1 MVKTILQIGIL
12 IMERMVDA
20 TTSFVAKISSQPYL
34 DARILVVAPAG
45 MAVKS
50 TQTPVTR
57 DGSFMSRQTTYKA
70 SGISTR
76 RRIEYRS
83 TSQSKIDFQ
92 SASAKIIPMT
102 IMESAVLQFPI
113 VPIVFVITAGG
124 LYCVR
129 IRIKPIKQAIIQGC
143 VTTFFKVAFQSFDC
157 VKIAIPDDHIIM
169 RMGIRNMDA
178 IASPIDPKTPSAT
191 GFPRNPALEQI
202 TPYCKAHTMSHFSF
216 TI

>member
-76 RRIEYRS
+76 RRIEYLS
-83 TSQSKIDFQ
+83 LI
-92 SASAKIIPMT
+92 
-102 IMESAVLQFPI
+102 
-113 VPIVFVITAGG
+113 
-124 LYCVR
+124 
-129 IRIKPIKQAIIQGC
+129 
-143 VTTFFKVAFQSFDC
+143 
-157 VKIAIPDDHIIM
+157 HISEPT
-169 RMGIRNMDA
+169 R
-178 IASPIDPKTPSAT
+178 P
-191 GFPRNPALEQI
+191 
-202 TPYCKAHTMSHFSF
+202 
-216 TI
+216 

>member
-1 MVKTILQIGIL
+1 
-12 IMERMVDA
+12 MERMVDA

-124 LYCVR
+124 LYCAENQDQTDKTGNNTR
-129 IRIKPIKQAIIQGC
+129 MRHNL
-143 VTTFFKVAFQSFDC
+143 FQSRF
-157 VKIAIPDDHIIM
+157 
-169 RMGIRNMDA
+169 
-178 IASPIDPKTPSAT
+178 PI
-191 GFPRNPALEQI
+191 L
-202 TPYCKAHTMSHFSF
+202 
-216 TI
+216 